1 MYDLGGM
8 LVEILTA
15 LKGPSSTMEL
25 WKLSGT
31 GLNFTE
37 AFEKVY
43 GISFEKA
50 LPIISKAIALEL
62 GRTGI

>member
-1 MYDLGGM
+1 

-31 GLNFTE
+31 GLKFTE

-62 GRTGI
+62 GRS